1 MSKKYWINS
10 NTGDFIIQIEDNKY
24 KLILIDRIIEGKWLP
39 SEVVTLTPSQFETIQ
54 GFVPI
59 KQKKIKTSLRSG
71 KYAPTLSNGE
81 KGESYRVEVPTIS
94 QSRDDILKKMGII
107 L

>member
-1 MSKKYWINS
+1 MKKYWINS
-10 NTGDFIIQIEDNKY
+10 NTGDFIIEIEDNKY

-39 SEVVTLTPSQFETIQ
+39 SEIINLTPSQFETIK

-59 KQKKIKTSLRSG
+59 KAKKIKYSLRSG
-71 KYAPTLSNGE
+71 KYAPTLKDGT

-94 QSRDDILKKMGII
+94 DSREDILNKIGI
-107 L
+107 